1 MADLLTANK
10 NDNVTLVDALD
21 KVLEKGVVINGD
33 IMIRV
38 ADVDLVYLGLRLILT
53 SVSKA
58 EELSGKSF
66 SNPDK
71 EFTPDDIA
79 YIQKLQREI
88 KKAEENI
95 PKLIDLGSPKKTE
108 QGLAQLVLTL
118 LELIRKLMEKE
129 AFRRV
134 KRGSLS
140 QAEVQKLGL
149 SLKAVKK
156 KIQEVQAIFGIK
168 DEDIESYIND
178 KELGNWFE
186 EIAKLLKN
194 SDKVKADLGLLIG
207 IALLTS
213 KGDIESLDTVWFI
226 GGESIYKD
234 YIDLCSEVWVTVMKF
249 DSLKVFLA
257 PVENVLE
264 VKEKVSFFSPLV
276 KRIHHYNYYEV
287 ALYTQPSGFT
297 LDHCLE
303 LAQENEPKNFEIRKY
318 VRV

>member
-1 MADLLTANK
+1 MADLLAANK

-66 SNPDK
+66 SNPDR

-168 DEDIESYIND
+168 DEDLNLD
-178 KELGNWFE
+178 LGPLGN
-186 EIAKLLKN
+186 L
-194 SDKVKADLGLLIG
+194 
-207 IALLTS
+207 
-213 KGDIESLDTVWFI
+213 
-226 GGESIYKD
+226 
-234 YIDLCSEVWVTVMKF
+234 M
-249 DSLKVFLA
+249 
-257 PVENVLE
+257 
-264 VKEKVSFFSPLV
+264 
-276 KRIHHYNYYEV
+276 
-287 ALYTQPSGFT
+287 
-297 LDHCLE
+297 
-303 LAQENEPKNFEIRKY
+303 
-318 VRV
+318 

>member
-66 SNPDK
+66 SNPDR

-168 DEDIESYIND
+168 DEDLNLD
-178 KELGNWFE
+178 LGPLGN
-186 EIAKLLKN
+186 L
-194 SDKVKADLGLLIG
+194 
-207 IALLTS
+207 
-213 KGDIESLDTVWFI
+213 
-226 GGESIYKD
+226 
-234 YIDLCSEVWVTVMKF
+234 M
-249 DSLKVFLA
+249 
-257 PVENVLE
+257 
-264 VKEKVSFFSPLV
+264 
-276 KRIHHYNYYEV
+276 
-287 ALYTQPSGFT
+287 
-297 LDHCLE
+297 
-303 LAQENEPKNFEIRKY
+303 
-318 VRV
+318 